1 MSPGP
6 VPRVGRTGAIDVRQ
20 QRLAVGC
27 LPVLALVENARGMLN
42 EVAGRLR
49 ALVDRIVEAAGQA
62 DGEAGRE
69 LQSGGDDT
77 DRGAPLRQAHRA
89 RLRPGTPIIF
99 GSAQSSPASV
109 VW

>member
-1 MSPGP
+1 
-6 VPRVGRTGAIDVRQ
+6 
-20 QRLAVGC
+20 
-27 LPVLALVENARGMLN
+27 VLALVENARGMLN

-69 LQSGGDDT
+69 LQSGGET
-77 DRGAPLRQAHRA
+77 IETVVRPCGKPIGPGFARA
-89 RLRPGTPIIF
+89 RPSF
-99 GSAQSSPASV
+99 FASAQSSPASV